1 MQQDRNN
8 SRRPSSSIQQ
18 NSARRQ
24 GKSRKAYDWTQDRRP
39 SNQNRRRTQGYQ
51 EQTLDFSGGN
61 VTFENHSSGYA
72 DNSIQFPQ
80 QTARRPNNQNQSRRQ
95 GQQRSQRPRQNTTAY
110 PTNGSR
116 PRNGQR
122 PQNVQSA
129 RRPQS
134 GGRYRPTE
142 ANLRSPARRE
152 GRKKRRL
159 TRAAVRRRRAI
170 RRLTA
175 LALLLCV
182 IGVGVYLT
190 VTMLFK
196 INTLEVAVDGEVVQE
211 VGGYSSAEILQ
222 ARGVHAEENIFSF
235 DPAEKAAALEK
246 QFPLLE
252 NIRVERDYPG
262 TVVVRVTEAQPAWAM
277 QTSSGWLTLSG
288 GLKILEKDSAQPA
301 GLPTLYGG
309 EPVSAEPGE
318 QLTFAAEPKADSTPD
333 SAADSSAS
341 GTVEEEAD
349 QRLESLNTL
358 LAALDAAGM
367 SADVTRIE
375 FADVDEMAF
384 LYQDRI
390 SVWLGTLNELE
401 YKLKLAKHVLLNE
414 DGKGC
419 AATDTGKLDFTHISM
434 SSTRKFTFAQGEP
447 ELPSGYIV
455 PEPVEETPAEEGVT
469 GETADGTADAPT
481 QIILGKGFEV
491 AADAEH
497 FAFSID
503 GKHIAI
509 DGGNNPISGD
519 NYNISRTA
527 SDKSLFELT
536 NGASLKLTHLDIY
549 GNADAHLAEVAC
561 IFVRASCKLTLGNG
575 FELYSGNGNESGR
588 QVHRRCGPDPRVL

>member
-1 MQQDRNN
+1 MQQDRNK
-8 SRRPSSSIQQ
+8 SRRPSSSIRQ

-24 GKSRKAYDWTQDRRP
+24 GKPRKAYDWTQDRRP
-39 SNQNRRRTQGYQ
+39 SNQDRRRTQGYQ

-122 PQNVQSA
+122 PQNVQST

-222 ARGVHAEENIFSF
+222 ALGVHAEENIFSF

-252 NIRVERDYPG
+252 NIRVERDYPN
-262 TVVVRVTEAQPAWAM
+262 TVVVRTNAATAVYAM
-277 QTSSGWLTLSG
+277 QTSGGWLSLSA
-288 GLKILEKDSAQPA
+288 GLKILDKDSAQPD
-301 GLPTLYGG
+301 LIILCGG
-309 EPVSAEPGE
+309 EPVSTTPGT
-318 QLTFAAEPKADSTPD
+318 QLEFETGPSGPSSGSAASD
-333 SAADSSAS
+333 SAASS
-341 GTVEEEAD
+341 EAGPPTD
-349 QRLESLNTL
+349 KRLESLNTL
-358 LAALDAAGM
+358 LTALDSSELG
-367 SADVTRIE
+367 ADVTRIE
-375 FADVDEMAF
+375 FEDPEQMAF
-384 LYQDRI
+384 LYQGRI
-390 SVWLGTLNELE
+390 SVLLGTLNELD
-401 YKLKLAKHVLLNE
+401 YKLRLAKYVLLNE

-419 AATDTGKLDFTHISM
+419 SPTDTGMLDLSHLSA
-434 SSTRKFTFAQGEP
+434 SSSRKFRFAQGEP
-447 ELPSGYIV
+447 TLPSGWTA
-455 PEPVEETPAEEGVT
+455 PEEPAAPAEAEAENQPEEVSGTEPDTEGA
-469 GETADGTADAPT
+469 EAAPAEDPTA
-481 QIILGKGFEV
+481 
-491 AADAEH
+491 AAAE
-497 FAFSID
+497 
-503 GKHIAI
+503 
-509 DGGNNPISGD
+509 
-519 NYNISRTA
+519 
-527 SDKSLFELT
+527 
-536 NGASLKLTHLDIY
+536 
-549 GNADAHLAEVAC
+549 
-561 IFVRASCKLTLGNG
+561 
-575 FELYSGNGNESGR
+575 
-588 QVHRRCGPDPRVL
+588 QQ

>member
-1 MQQDRNN
+1 MQQDRNK
-8 SRRPSSSIQQ
+8 SRRPSSSIRQ

-24 GKSRKAYDWTQDRRP
+24 GKPRKAYDWTQDRRP
-39 SNQNRRRTQGYQ
+39 SNQDRRRTQGYQ

-80 QTARRPNNQNQSRRQ
+80 QTARRPNNQSQSRRQ

-222 ARGVHAEENIFSF
+222 ALGVHAEENIFSF

-252 NIRVERDYPG
+252 NIRVERDYPN
-262 TVVVRVTEAQPAWAM
+262 TVVVRTNAAAAVYAM
-277 QTSSGWLTLSG
+277 QTSGGWLSLSA
-288 GLKILEKDSAQPA
+288 GLKILDKDSAQPD
-301 GLPTLYGG
+301 LIVLCGG
-309 EPVSAEPGE
+309 EPVSTTPGT
-318 QLTFAAEPKADSTPD
+318 QLEFETGPSGPSSGSAASD
-333 SAADSSAS
+333 SAASS
-341 GTVEEEAD
+341 EAGPPTD
-349 QRLESLNTL
+349 KRLESLNTL
-358 LAALDAAGM
+358 LTALDSSELG
-367 SADVTRIE
+367 ADVTRIE
-375 FADVDEMAF
+375 FEDPEQMAF
-384 LYQDRI
+384 LYQGRI
-390 SVWLGTLNELE
+390 SVLLGTLNELD
-401 YKLKLAKHVLLNE
+401 YKLRLAKYVLLNE

-419 AATDTGKLDFTHISM
+419 SPTDTGMLDLSHLSA
-434 SSTRKFTFAQGEP
+434 SSSRKFRFAQGEP
-447 ELPSGYIV
+447 TLPSGWTA
-455 PEPVEETPAEEGVT
+455 PEEPAAPAEAEAESQPEEAPGTEPDTEGA
-469 GETADGTADAPT
+469 EAAPAEDPTA
-481 QIILGKGFEV
+481 
-491 AADAEH
+491 AAAE
-497 FAFSID
+497 
-503 GKHIAI
+503 
-509 DGGNNPISGD
+509 
-519 NYNISRTA
+519 
-527 SDKSLFELT
+527 
-536 NGASLKLTHLDIY
+536 
-549 GNADAHLAEVAC
+549 
-561 IFVRASCKLTLGNG
+561 
-575 FELYSGNGNESGR
+575 
-588 QVHRRCGPDPRVL
+588 QQ

>member
-1 MQQDRNN
+1 MQQDRNK

-24 GKSRKAYDWTQDRRP
+24 GKPRKAYDWTQDRRP
-39 SNQNRRRTQGYQ
+39 SNQDRRRTQGYQ

-122 PQNVQSA
+122 PQS
-129 RRPQS
+129 S
-134 GGRYRPTE
+134 GRYRPTE

-222 ARGVHAEENIFSF
+222 ALGVHAEENIFSF

-252 NIRVERDYPG
+252 NIQVERDYPN
-262 TVVVRVTEAQPAWAM
+262 TVVVRTNAATAVYAM
-277 QTSSGWLTLSG
+277 QTSGGWLSLSA
-288 GLKILEKDSAQPA
+288 GLKILDQDSAQPD
-301 GLPTLYGG
+301 LIILCGG
-309 EPVSAEPGE
+309 EPVSTTPGT
-318 QLTFAAEPKADSTPD
+318 QLEFETGPSGPSSGSAVSDST
-333 SAADSSAS
+333 ASS
-341 GTVEEEAD
+341 EAGPPTD
-349 QRLESLNTL
+349 KRLESLNTL
-358 LAALDAAGM
+358 LTALDSSELG
-367 SADVTRIE
+367 ADVTRIE
-375 FADVDEMAF
+375 FEDPEQMAF
-384 LYQDRI
+384 LYQGRI
-390 SVWLGTLNELE
+390 SVLLGTLNELD
-401 YKLKLAKHVLLNE
+401 YKLRLAKYVLLNE

-419 AATDTGKLDFTHISM
+419 SPTDTGMLDLSHLSA
-434 SSTRKFTFAQGEP
+434 SSSRKFRFAQGEP
-447 ELPSGYIV
+447 TLPSGWTA
-455 PEPVEETPAEEGVT
+455 PEEPAAPAEAEAESQPEEASGTEPDTEGA
-469 GETADGTADAPT
+469 EAAPAEDPTA
-481 QIILGKGFEV
+481 
-491 AADAEH
+491 AAAE
-497 FAFSID
+497 
-503 GKHIAI
+503 
-509 DGGNNPISGD
+509 
-519 NYNISRTA
+519 
-527 SDKSLFELT
+527 
-536 NGASLKLTHLDIY
+536 
-549 GNADAHLAEVAC
+549 
-561 IFVRASCKLTLGNG
+561 
-575 FELYSGNGNESGR
+575 
-588 QVHRRCGPDPRVL
+588 QQ

>member
-1 MQQDRNN
+1 MQQDRNK

-18 NSARRQ
+18 NSAQRK
-24 GKSRKAYDWTQDRRP
+24 GKPRKAYDWTQDRRP
-39 SNQNRRRTQGYQ
+39 SNQDRRRTQGYQ

-80 QTARRPNNQNQSRRQ
+80 QTARRPNNQSQSRRQ

-159 TRAAVRRRRAI
+159 TRAAIRRRRAI

-222 ARGVHAEENIFSF
+222 ALGVHAEENIFSF

-252 NIRVERDYPG
+252 NIRVERDYPN
-262 TVVVRVTEAQPAWAM
+262 TVVVRTNAATAVYAM
-277 QTSSGWLTLSG
+277 QTSGGWLSLSA
-288 GLKILEKDSAQPA
+288 GLKILDKDSAQPD
-301 GLPTLYGG
+301 LIILCGG
-309 EPVSAEPGE
+309 EPVSTTPGT
-318 QLTFAAEPKADSTPD
+318 QLEFETGPSGASSGSAASD
-333 SAADSSAS
+333 SAASS
-341 GTVEEEAD
+341 EAGPPTD
-349 QRLESLNTL
+349 KRLESLNTL
-358 LAALDAAGM
+358 LTALDSSELG
-367 SADVTRIE
+367 ADVTRIE
-375 FADVDEMAF
+375 FEDPEQMAF
-384 LYQDRI
+384 LYQGRI
-390 SVWLGTLNELE
+390 SVLLGTLNELD
-401 YKLKLAKHVLLNE
+401 YKLRLAKYVLLNE

-419 AATDTGKLDFTHISM
+419 SPTDTGMLDLSHLSA
-434 SSTRKFTFAQGEP
+434 SSSRKFRFAQGEP
-447 ELPSGYIV
+447 TLPSGWTA
-455 PEPVEETPAEEGVT
+455 PEEPAAPAEAEA
-469 GETADGTADAPT
+469 ESQPEEASGTEP
-481 QIILGKGFEV
+481 
-491 AADAEH
+491 DAEG
-497 FAFSID
+497 AEAAPAED
-503 GKHIAI
+503 
-509 DGGNNPISGD
+509 P
-519 NYNISRTA
+519 TA
-527 SDKSLFELT
+527 
-536 NGASLKLTHLDIY
+536 A
-549 GNADAHLAEVAC
+549 AAE
-561 IFVRASCKLTLGNG
+561 
-575 FELYSGNGNESGR
+575 
-588 QVHRRCGPDPRVL
+588 QQ

>member
-1 MQQDRNN
+1 MQQDRNK
-8 SRRPSSSIQQ
+8 SRRPSSSIRQ

-24 GKSRKAYDWTQDRRP
+24 GKPRKAYDWTQDRRP
-39 SNQNRRRTQGYQ
+39 SNQDRRRTQGYQ

-80 QTARRPNNQNQSRRQ
+80 QTARRPNNQSQSRRQ

-122 PQNVQSA
+122 PQNVQST

-222 ARGVHAEENIFSF
+222 ALGVHAEENIFSF

-252 NIRVERDYPG
+252 NIRVERDYPN
-262 TVVVRVTEAQPAWAM
+262 TVVVRTNAAAAVYAM
-277 QTSSGWLTLSG
+277 QTSGGWLSLSA
-288 GLKILEKDSAQPA
+288 GLKILDKDSAQPD
-301 GLPTLYGG
+301 LIILCGG
-309 EPVSAEPGE
+309 EPVSTTPGT
-318 QLTFAAEPKADSTPD
+318 QLEFETGPSGPSSGSAASD
-333 SAADSSAS
+333 SAASS
-341 GTVEEEAD
+341 EAGPPTD
-349 QRLESLNTL
+349 KRLESLNTL
-358 LAALDAAGM
+358 LTALDSSELG
-367 SADVTRIE
+367 ADVTRIE
-375 FADVDEMAF
+375 FEDPEQMAF
-384 LYQDRI
+384 LYQGRI
-390 SVWLGTLNELE
+390 SVLLGTLNELD
-401 YKLKLAKHVLLNE
+401 YKLRLAKYVLLNE

-419 AATDTGKLDFTHISM
+419 SPTDTGMLDLSHLSA
-434 SSTRKFTFAQGEP
+434 SSSRKFRFAQGEP
-447 ELPSGYIV
+447 TLPSGWTA
-455 PEPVEETPAEEGVT
+455 PEEPAAPAEAEAESQPEEVSGTEPDTEGA
-469 GETADGTADAPT
+469 EAAPAEDPTA
-481 QIILGKGFEV
+481 
-491 AADAEH
+491 AAAE
-497 FAFSID
+497 
-503 GKHIAI
+503 
-509 DGGNNPISGD
+509 
-519 NYNISRTA
+519 
-527 SDKSLFELT
+527 
-536 NGASLKLTHLDIY
+536 
-549 GNADAHLAEVAC
+549 
-561 IFVRASCKLTLGNG
+561 
-575 FELYSGNGNESGR
+575 
-588 QVHRRCGPDPRVL
+588 QQ

>member
-1 MQQDRNN
+1 MQQDRNK
-8 SRRPSSSIQQ
+8 SRRPSSSTQQ

-24 GKSRKAYDWTQDRRP
+24 GKPRKAYDWTQDRRP
-39 SNQNRRRTQGYQ
+39 SNQDRRRTQGYQ

-72 DNSIQFPQ
+72 DNSIRFPQ
-80 QTARRPNNQNQSRRQ
+80 QTARRPDNQNQSRRQ

-222 ARGVHAEENIFSF
+222 ALGVHAEENIFSF

-252 NIRVERDYPG
+252 NIRVERDYPN
-262 TVVVRVTEAQPAWAM
+262 TVVVRTNAAAAVYAM
-277 QTSSGWLTLSG
+277 QTSGGWLSLSA
-288 GLKILEKDSAQPA
+288 GLKILDKDSAQPD
-301 GLPTLYGG
+301 LIILCGG
-309 EPVSAEPGE
+309 EPVSTTPGT
-318 QLTFAAEPKADSTPD
+318 QLEFETGPSGPSSGSAASD
-333 SAADSSAS
+333 SAASS
-341 GTVEEEAD
+341 EAGPPTD
-349 QRLESLNTL
+349 KRLESLNTL
-358 LAALDAAGM
+358 LTALDSSELG
-367 SADVTRIE
+367 ADVTRIE
-375 FADVDEMAF
+375 FEDPEQMAF
-384 LYQDRI
+384 LYQGRI
-390 SVWLGTLNELE
+390 SVLLGTLNELD
-401 YKLKLAKHVLLNE
+401 YKLRLAKYVLLNE

-419 AATDTGKLDFTHISM
+419 SPTDTGMLDLSHLSA
-434 SSTRKFTFAQGEP
+434 SSSRKFRFAQGEP
-447 ELPSGYIV
+447 TLPSGWTA
-455 PEPVEETPAEEGVT
+455 PEEPAAPAEAESQPEEAPGTEPDTEGAEAAPAEEP
-469 GETADGTADAPT
+469 TA
-481 QIILGKGFEV
+481 
-491 AADAEH
+491 AAAE
-497 FAFSID
+497 
-503 GKHIAI
+503 
-509 DGGNNPISGD
+509 
-519 NYNISRTA
+519 
-527 SDKSLFELT
+527 
-536 NGASLKLTHLDIY
+536 
-549 GNADAHLAEVAC
+549 
-561 IFVRASCKLTLGNG
+561 
-575 FELYSGNGNESGR
+575 
-588 QVHRRCGPDPRVL
+588 QQ

>member
-80 QTARRPNNQNQSRRQ
+80 QTARRPNNQSQSRRQ

-196 INTLEVAVDGEVVQE
+196 INTLQVAVDGEVVQE

-222 ARGVHAEENIFSF
+222 ALGVHAEENIFSF

-252 NIRVERDYPG
+252 NIRVERDYPN
-262 TVVVRVTEAQPAWAM
+262 TVVVRTNAATAVYAM
-277 QTSSGWLTLSG
+277 QTSSGWLSLSA
-288 GLKILEKDSAQPA
+288 GLKILDKDSAQPD
-301 GLPTLYGG
+301 LIILCGG
-309 EPVSAEPGE
+309 EPVSTTPGT
-318 QLTFAAEPKADSTPD
+318 QLEFETGPSGPSSGSAASD
-333 SAADSSAS
+333 SAASS
-341 GTVEEEAD
+341 EAGPPTD
-349 QRLESLNTL
+349 KRLESLNTL
-358 LAALDAAGM
+358 LTALDSSELG
-367 SADVTRIE
+367 ADVTRIE
-375 FADVDEMAF
+375 FEDPEQMAF
-384 LYQDRI
+384 LYQGRI
-390 SVWLGTLNELE
+390 SVLLGTLNELD
-401 YKLKLAKHVLLNE
+401 YKLRLAKYVLLNE

-419 AATDTGKLDFTHISM
+419 SPTDTGMLDLSHLSA
-434 SSTRKFTFAQGEP
+434 SSSRKFRFAQGEP
-447 ELPSGYIV
+447 TLPSGWTA
-455 PEPVEETPAEEGVT
+455 PEEPAAPAEAEAESQPEEVSGTEPDTEGA
-469 GETADGTADAPT
+469 EAAPAEDPTA
-481 QIILGKGFEV
+481 
-491 AADAEH
+491 AAAE
-497 FAFSID
+497 
-503 GKHIAI
+503 
-509 DGGNNPISGD
+509 
-519 NYNISRTA
+519 
-527 SDKSLFELT
+527 
-536 NGASLKLTHLDIY
+536 
-549 GNADAHLAEVAC
+549 
-561 IFVRASCKLTLGNG
+561 
-575 FELYSGNGNESGR
+575 
-588 QVHRRCGPDPRVL
+588 QQ

>member
-1 MQQDRNN
+1 MQQDRNK

-24 GKSRKAYDWTQDRRP
+24 GKPRKAYDWTQDRRP
-39 SNQNRRRTQGYQ
+39 SNQDRRRTQGYQ

-95 GQQRSQRPRQNTTAY
+95 GRQRSQQPRQNTTAY

-159 TRAAVRRRRAI
+159 TRAAVRR
-170 RRLTA
+170 LTA

-222 ARGVHAEENIFSF
+222 ALGVHAEENIFSF

-252 NIRVERDYPG
+252 NIRVERDYPN
-262 TVVVRVTEAQPAWAM
+262 TVVVRTNAATAVYAM
-277 QTSSGWLTLSG
+277 QTSGGWLSLSA
-288 GLKILEKDSAQPA
+288 GLKILDQDSAQPD
-301 GLPTLYGG
+301 LIILCGG
-309 EPVSAEPGE
+309 EPVSTTPGT
-318 QLTFAAEPKADSTPD
+318 QLEFETGPSGPSSGSAASD
-333 SAADSSAS
+333 SAASS
-341 GTVEEEAD
+341 EAGPPTD
-349 QRLESLNTL
+349 KRLESLNTL
-358 LAALDAAGM
+358 LTALDSSELG
-367 SADVTRIE
+367 ADVTRIE
-375 FADVDEMAF
+375 FEDPEQMAF
-384 LYQDRI
+384 LYQGRI
-390 SVWLGTLNELE
+390 SVLLGTLNELD
-401 YKLKLAKHVLLNE
+401 YKLRLAKYVLLNE

-419 AATDTGKLDFTHISM
+419 SPTDTGMLDLSHLSA
-434 SSTRKFTFAQGEP
+434 SSSRKFRFAQGEP
-447 ELPSGYIV
+447 TLPSGWTA
-455 PEPVEETPAEEGVT
+455 PEEPAAPAEAEAENQPEEAPGTEPDTEGA
-469 GETADGTADAPT
+469 EAAPAEDPTA
-481 QIILGKGFEV
+481 
-491 AADAEH
+491 AAAE
-497 FAFSID
+497 
-503 GKHIAI
+503 
-509 DGGNNPISGD
+509 
-519 NYNISRTA
+519 
-527 SDKSLFELT
+527 
-536 NGASLKLTHLDIY
+536 
-549 GNADAHLAEVAC
+549 
-561 IFVRASCKLTLGNG
+561 
-575 FELYSGNGNESGR
+575 
-588 QVHRRCGPDPRVL
+588 QQ

>member
-1 MQQDRNN
+1 MQQDRNK

-18 NSARRQ
+18 NSSRRQ
-24 GKSRKAYDWTQDRRP
+24 GKPRKAYDWTQDRRP
-39 SNQNRRRTQGYQ
+39 SNQDRRRTQGYQ

-80 QTARRPNNQNQSRRQ
+80 QTARRPNNQSQSRRQ

-134 GGRYRPTE
+134 SGRYRPTE

-222 ARGVHAEENIFSF
+222 ALGVHAEENIFSF

-252 NIRVERDYPG
+252 NIRVERDYPN
-262 TVVVRVTEAQPAWAM
+262 TVVVRTNAAAAVYAM
-277 QTSSGWLTLSG
+277 QTSGGWLSLSA
-288 GLKILEKDSAQPA
+288 GLKILDKDSAQPD
-301 GLPTLYGG
+301 LIILCGG
-309 EPVSAEPGE
+309 EPVSTTPGT
-318 QLTFAAEPKADSTPD
+318 QLEFETGPSGPSSGSAASD
-333 SAADSSAS
+333 SAASS
-341 GTVEEEAD
+341 EAGPPTD
-349 QRLESLNTL
+349 KRLESLNTL
-358 LAALDAAGM
+358 LTALD
-367 SADVTRIE
+367 SSELEADVTRIE
-375 FADVDEMAF
+375 FEDPEQMAF
-384 LYQDRI
+384 LYQGRI
-390 SVWLGTLNELE
+390 SVLLGTLNELD
-401 YKLKLAKHVLLNE
+401 YKLRLAKYVLLNE

-419 AATDTGKLDFTHISM
+419 SPTDTGMLDLSHLSA
-434 SSTRKFTFAQGEP
+434 SSSRKFRFAQGEP
-447 ELPSGYIV
+447 TLPSGWTA
-455 PEPVEETPAEEGVT
+455 PEEPAAPAEAEAGSQPEEASGTEPDTEGA
-469 GETADGTADAPT
+469 EAAPAEDPTA
-481 QIILGKGFEV
+481 
-491 AADAEH
+491 AAAE
-497 FAFSID
+497 
-503 GKHIAI
+503 
-509 DGGNNPISGD
+509 
-519 NYNISRTA
+519 
-527 SDKSLFELT
+527 
-536 NGASLKLTHLDIY
+536 
-549 GNADAHLAEVAC
+549 
-561 IFVRASCKLTLGNG
+561 
-575 FELYSGNGNESGR
+575 
-588 QVHRRCGPDPRVL
+588 QQ